1 MKSDFLRWKLV
12 KKDKLELIL
21 EGRWWEWWRQYHSKI
36 IPHSSISNCPIPRK
50 SFSFITEIYFR
61 YNVASDH
68 SIKNDGGVFLFRT
81 PQLDVEK
88 CPGVGAGVI
97 SLHTAPTAS
106 TPHHIEVTC
115 VTHHPRTF
123 SSNVE
128 RRQHWPVSTIPPEYV
143 NTGCFSWAATTL

>member
-1 MKSDFLRWKLV
+1 MKISEEGQTRIKEDDDNDDDNILV
-12 KKDKLELIL
+12 VNN
-21 EGRWWEWWRQYHSKI
+21 I

-61 YNVASDH
+61 YNVTSDH

-106 TPHHIEVTC
+106 TSDHIEVTC

-128 RRQHWPVSTIPPEYV
+128 RRQH
-143 NTGCFSWAATTL
+143 